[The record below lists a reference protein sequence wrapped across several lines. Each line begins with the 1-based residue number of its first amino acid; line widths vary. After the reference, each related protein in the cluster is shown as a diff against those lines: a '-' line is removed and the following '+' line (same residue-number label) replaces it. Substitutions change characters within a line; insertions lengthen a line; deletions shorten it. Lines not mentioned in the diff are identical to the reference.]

1 MQPDILSKSRQRE
14 VSRPSVFV
22 TVLCILLVGGPPRLR
37 MRDPAASLRGD
48 IDAVVLFQLAVWA
61 LAGLWVAYHLFWSH
75 RLDHRRIQL
84 PLPQKL
90 GLLLVGLLAIGTF
103 VSDAPAFTA
112 FKVYQIAVMSLWT
125 LLFVRRYGVHACLRT
140 LFWAYAIYCAAGAV
154 AALYAPSVMFRATN
168 VDIPRLEGD
177 LVVLGFGQ
185 MATCGMIVLLSMP
198 TRLSRP
204 VYLLVFAFFAGMI
217 VLSVTRSAYLCLFA
231 FAILAVLRRPAS
243 ASARRTG
250 YGLILGAMLVI
261 STGLLSRVSPW
272 VLRESETIDTLDG
285 RVGLWQYLGHTTLSK
300 SPVLGLGYYAAS
312 REYGS
317 QYEGW
322 SGTAHSAFVEVL
334 VGGGL
339 ASLSIMIALW
349 VVLGLSAASVFF
361 RTNDALV
368 FAVCSLL
375 IAVFLASNV
384 GEGIEA
390 GPIGFTFWCLA
401 AIVPSLQASSPR
413 AKVHTYGSDSSVAFG
428 IGAP

>member
-1 MQPDILSKSRQRE
+1 
-14 VSRPSVFV
+14 VFV

-48 IDAVVLFQLAVWA
+48 IDAVVLFQLTVWA

-84 PLPQKL
+84 PLAQKL

-112 FKVYQIAVMSLWT
+112 FKVYQIAVMLLWT
-125 LLFVRRYGVHACLRT
+125 LLFVRRYGVGACLRT
-140 LFWAYAIYCAAGAV
+140 LLWAYAVYCAAGAV
-154 AALYAPSVMFRATN
+154 AALYAPGVMFRATS
-168 VDIPRLEGD
+168 VDVSRLDGD

-185 MATCGMIVLLSMP
+185 MATCGMILLLSMP
-198 TRLSRP
+198 TGLSRP
-204 VYLLVFAFFAGMI
+204 VYLLVIAFFACMI

-250 YGLILGAMLVI
+250 YGLILSAILVI
-261 STGLLSRVSPW
+261 STGLLPRISPW

-285 RVGLWQYLGHTTLSK
+285 RIGLWQYLSHITLSK

-317 QYEGW
+317 KYEEW
-322 SGTAHSAFVEVL
+322 SGTAHSAFVEVF

-339 ASLSIMIALW
+339 ASLSVMIALW
-349 VVLGLSAASVFF
+349 VVLGLSAGSLLF

-368 FAVCSLL
+368 FAVVSLL
-375 IAVFLASNV
+375 IAVLLASNV

-390 GPIGFTFWCLA
+390 GPIGFTFWCLV
-401 AIVPSLQASSPR
+401 AILPALRVSSLR
-413 AKVHTYGSDSSVAFG
+413 AKVHTHGSAPSPALG
-428 IGAP
+428 IGAH